1 MRNISLI
8 LFDASV
14 LGGIQLMTVDTIGI
28 LSKKYNV
35 TFITMKISDRILNYL
50 KRYNTNNIKTIPTSR
65 SNGH

>member
-1 MRNISLI
+1 
-8 LFDASV
+8 
-14 LGGIQLMTVDTIGI
+14 MTVDTIGI

-65 SNGH
+65 PNGH